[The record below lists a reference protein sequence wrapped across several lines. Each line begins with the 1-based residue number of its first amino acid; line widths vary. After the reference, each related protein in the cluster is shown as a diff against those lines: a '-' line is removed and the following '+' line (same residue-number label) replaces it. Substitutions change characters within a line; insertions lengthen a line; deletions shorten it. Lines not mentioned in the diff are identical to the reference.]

1 MVFKDLCLQ
10 LKHNILYD
18 HIHCNCQYR
27 SSLIGKIFFNTFI
40 YKKSTLY
47 NMLSVAK
54 IDMKNDVQKTLN
66 YFFSAIILNM
76 QKKEVLS
83 KKILFYETW

>member
-1 MVFKDLCLQ
+1 MK
-10 LKHNILYD
+10 
-18 HIHCNCQYR
+18 
-27 SSLIGKIFFNTFI
+27 FNTFI

-76 QKKEVLS
+76 QRKEVLS
-83 KKILFYETW
+83 KTLFLSDGKSLLGLT